1 MKTKFTIIA
10 MCIGI
15 FLCMLDTTIM
25 NITLPAIQKGMS
37 VDLNTLSWALNIY
50 TISFAVFTIPLGR
63 IAEILGRHRV
73 YIIGLFIFLLG
84 SVGCGFSK
92 DVYQLIAFRAA
103 QSIGA
108 AIVFPTSMVIGIS
121 TTTIEKRQN
130 VIAALGVTQGL
141 AAALGPT
148 IGGIVTQYLGWRWV
162 FIINIPLIAIA
173 LFICLFSLKLKNE
186 ERTFAKIDVVGAILS
201 MLFLFSLTLGLVKGR
216 EWSWFSAPI
225 ILLLASS
232 LIFLLLFIKYEKQC
246 KEPMIPIN
254 LFKNRQFIGASL
266 TVVLSNLFLIGVTVL
281 LPTFLTKI
289 QGENELRAA
298 LLVTPISAMIFIFSP
313 IAAILIKKLGSRVV
327 IFSGFFAM
335 TLAYVSLAYLDV
347 SKSYTQMMISCLLLG
362 FGYGIIVGPIT
373 VLAASDFTG
382 ELLTASQSVIGVLR
396 QIGTVLAVAIFVSSL
411 TANISS
417 AKEQA
422 LRYSEIE
429 INKLQIPNENKKIMQ
444 KQTEKQILSEI
455 RDTASTQH
463 ISAGERDAI
472 IEKNYQKT
480 LGNLEGSEL
489 NKAAREQ
496 IKRKVVK
503 QVDAKIKKI
512 NEAINKTIIKIKN
525 YTQQNISDA
534 FLILYKWS
542 IPFIFISCFISAYF
556 FRART
561 RE

>member
-1 MKTKFTIIA
+1 
-10 MCIGI
+10 
-15 FLCMLDTTIM
+15 
-25 NITLPAIQKGMS
+25 
-37 VDLNTLSWALNIY
+37 
-50 TISFAVFTIPLGR
+50 
-63 IAEILGRHRV
+63 
-73 YIIGLFIFLLG
+73 
-84 SVGCGFSK
+84 
-92 DVYQLIAFRAA
+92 
-103 QSIGA
+103 
-108 AIVFPTSMVIGIS
+108 
-121 TTTIEKRQN
+121 
-130 VIAALGVTQGL
+130 
-141 AAALGPT
+141 
-148 IGGIVTQYLGWRWV
+148 
-162 FIINIPLIAIA
+162 
-173 LFICLFSLKLKNE
+173 
-186 ERTFAKIDVVGAILS
+186 
-201 MLFLFSLTLGLVKGR
+201 
-216 EWSWFSAPI
+216 
-225 ILLLASS
+225 
-232 LIFLLLFIKYEKQC
+232 
-246 KEPMIPIN
+246 MI
-254 LFKNRQFIGASL
+254 
-266 TVVLSNLFLIGVTVL
+266 
-281 LPTFLTKI
+281 
-289 QGENELRAA
+289 
-298 LLVTPISAMIFIFSP
+298 
-313 IAAILIKKLGSRVV
+313 
-327 IFSGFFAM
+327 
-335 TLAYVSLAYLDV
+335 
-347 SKSYTQMMISCLLLG
+347 ISCLLLG

-422 LRYSEIE
+422 LRYSEVE
-429 INKLQIPNENKKIMQ
+429 INKFQIPNENKKIMQ

-463 ISAGERDAI
+463 ISADERDTI

-525 YTQQNISDA
+525 YTQRNISDA

-542 IPFIFISCFISAYF
+542 IPFILVSCFISAYF

>member
-1 MKTKFTIIA
+1 

>member
-1 MKTKFTIIA
+1 MKTKLTVVA

-25 NITLPAIQKGMS
+25 NITLPAIQKGLS

-63 IAEILGRHRV
+63 IAEILGRNRV

-84 SVGCGFSK
+84 SVGCGFSQG
-92 DVYQLIAFRAA
+92 VYQLITFRAI

-108 AIVFPTSMVIGIS
+108 AIIFPTSMVIGIS

-162 FIINIPLIAIA
+162 FIINVPLIADA
-173 LFICLFSLKLKNE
+173 LVICLFSLKLKNE
-186 ERTFAKIDVVGAILS
+186 EKTFAKVDVIGAILS

-216 EWSWFSAPI
+216 EWSWLSFPT

-232 LIFLLLFIKYEKQC
+232 LIFLWLFIRYEKQC

-254 LFKNRQFIGASL
+254 LFKNRQFIGSSL

-281 LPTFLTKI
+281 LPTFLTRV
-289 QGENELRAA
+289 QGENELHAA
-298 LLVTPISAMIFIFSP
+298 FLVTPISAMIFIFSP

-335 TLAYVSLAYLDV
+335 TLAYISLAYLDV
-347 SKSYTQMMISCLLLG
+347 SKSYTQMIISCLLLG

-396 QIGTVLAVAIFVSSL
+396 QLGTVLAVAIFVSSL

-422 LRYSEIE
+422 LRFSEAE
-429 INKLQIPNENKKIMQ
+429 INKLQITNENKKIIQ
-444 KQTEKQILSEI
+444 KQTEKQILSEVK
-455 RDTASTQH
+455 DAAPTQH
-463 ISAGERDAI
+463 INIDERKAI
-472 IEKNYQKT
+472 IEESYQKT
-480 LGNLEGSEL
+480 LSNLKGSKPSKET
-489 NKAAREQ
+489 REQ

-503 QVDAKIKKI
+503 QVDARIEKI
-512 NEAINKTIIKIKN
+512 NAAINKIIIKIRN

-534 FLILYKWS
+534 FLILYRWS
-542 IPFIFISCFISAYF
+542 IPFILVSCFISAYF

-561 RE
+561 KE